1 MDYSFLLIA
10 VIALAL
16 IFDFINGFHDAANS
30 IATVVSTKVLTPFQ
44 AVVWAAFFNFVAFF
58 IFKDHSVATTI
69 AKSVHKEFI
78 VECMH
83 PLSMILAGLMS
94 AVAWNLITWWYGIP
108 SSSSHT
114 LIGGFAGAFLA
125 AFGWKAISSG
135 IIWATAIFIVV
146 APIAGMIMSYLISIW
161 FLNSFRK
168 GIWMKLVSL
177 TIIFGVSYAVFNV
190 LEFKKDFNGGSSYVV
205 SLSDKVE
212 KDKLKE
218 MLVFKSEDKMKEFP
232 SLVKV
237 AKDSAGNEDASGKLY
252 EIRTDYLK
260 DVNSSDE
267 NKDLTKAIKKSLDKS
282 FKKDLRSGLAL
293 VVKTDAPI
301 SSSELK
307 KAFSL
312 KNECDKAIVFVEPAK
327 DSLGLDITTNQDYI
341 VRLDSLGSVLYANDK
356 NVEVLKD
363 LKKQG
368 VNSYEV
374 VSTDI
379 ITKDSENR
387 FAYSTQYQI
396 VKVERIG
403 ADSKLRFDTSNLKN
417 NFETYWLKVMFHGAN
432 FKWVLLGFI
441 VVVIGIFTLFMS
453 SMNNSRAN
461 KWFKKLQLF
470 SSAAFSIGH
479 GGNDAQKVMGII
491 TVALIAGGEITSLK
505 EMPNWVP
512 LACYAAI
519 ALGTMSGGW
528 KIVKTMGNKIT
539 KVTPFEGVAAET
551 AGAITLFF
559 TEGLKFPWK
568 MGGEVVKGIPV
579 STTHTITGSIIG
591 VGITK
596 RISAVKWG
604 VTGKLLVAWIITIPI
619 SAGLGALFYY
629 IMHLCGVNA

>member
-1 MDYSFLLIA
+1 MEYSFLLIA

-30 IATVVSTKVLTPFQ
+30 IATVVSTKVLSPLQ
-44 AVVWAAFFNFVAFF
+44 AVIWAAFFNFVAFF

-83 PLSMILAGLMS
+83 PLAMILAGLMS
-94 AVAWNLITWWYGIP
+94 AVAWNLVTWWKGIP

-125 AFGWKAISSG
+125 AFGWKAIGSG
-135 IIWATAIFIVV
+135 IIWATAIFIVI

-168 GIWMKLVSL
+168 VIWMKMVSI
-177 TIIFGVSYAVFNV
+177 TIILGTSYAVFSA
-190 LEFKKDFNGGSSYVV
+190 LEFEKDFQGGSSYVIAFEG
-205 SLSDKVE
+205 KVE

-218 MLVFKSEDKMKEFP
+218 MFVFKSEDKMNEFP

-237 AKDSAGNEDASGKLY
+237 AKDATGKEDTSGKTY
-252 EIRTDYLK
+252 EVRTDYLK
-260 DVNSSDE
+260 DAASKGE
-267 NKDLTKAIKKSLDKS
+267 NTFVTEALIGALDKEL
-282 FKKDLRSGLAL
+282 KKDLRNGVAL
-293 VVKTDAPI
+293 HVQTDVAIPAD
-301 SSSELK
+301 SLK
-307 KAFSL
+307 KAFAL
-312 KNECDKAIVFVEPAK
+312 KDECDKAAVFVETGK
-327 DSLGLDITTNQDYI
+327 DSLGNVLSSNKDYI
-341 VRLDSLGSVLYANDK
+341 VRLDATGYELFKKDK
-356 NVEVLKD
+356 SNGVTNNLKRY
-363 LKKQG
+363 G
-368 VNSYEV
+368 VNGFTV
-374 VSTDI
+374 LT
-379 ITKDSENR
+379 SENISNESDVKS
-387 FAYSTQYQI
+387 AYVTTYRI
-396 VKVERIG
+396 VKNERIG
-403 ADSKLRFDTSNLKN
+403 SDSKLRFDSSNLKN

-432 FKWVLLGFI
+432 FKWILLGFI

-512 LACYAAI
+512 LSCYAAI

-629 IMHLCGVNA
+629 IMHFLGVNA